1 MKFRSGSV
9 LINPKFNWQIFWKG
23 DYLECGTVY
32 PPIIWRSFKSTT
44 AKFLYRVST
53 YGSNITA
60 NLWYRYYL
68 FKYAKYAHIV
78 LLFACFGHEK
88 LFIMYLLPTDN
99 SFLTFWLTWTLL
111 SIWPV
116 PASANTISASPKKW
130 NNGIMTAFYHL
141 IVYF

>member
-1 MKFRSGSV
+1 MFRSGSV
-9 LINPKFNWQIFWKG
+9 LIKGLQYPKFNWQICWKG

-68 FKYAKYAHIV
+68 FEYAYIV
-78 LLFACFGHEK
+78 LYLNIACFGHEK
-88 LFIMYLLPTDN
+88 LFIIYLLPTDN

-116 PASANTISASPKKW
+116 PASANTISASPKK
-130 NNGIMTAFYHL
+130 
-141 IVYF
+141 